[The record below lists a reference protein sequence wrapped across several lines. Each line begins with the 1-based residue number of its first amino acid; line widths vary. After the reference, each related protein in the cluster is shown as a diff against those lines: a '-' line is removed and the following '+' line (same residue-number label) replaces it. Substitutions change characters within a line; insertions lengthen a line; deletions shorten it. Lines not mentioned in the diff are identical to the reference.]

1 VPAAQRDRKWSKARS
16 SVGRWVQK
24 AYTYV
29 AKRKGTFFRSLVAYL
44 EGPDW
49 RGAIRLNLLTQ
60 TVEVCTPF
68 PPQPGQTL
76 GAYRA
81 LADPEDILEAMMV
94 VQENGFPS
102 ANKNVIRDAMI
113 VVARHHATTR

>member
-1 VPAAQRDRKWSKARS
+1 MPAAQRDRKWSKARS

-49 RGAIRLNLLTQ
+49 RGAIRLNLFTQ

-68 PPQPGQTL
+68 PRSPDRRWVPIGRWPTPKISWK
-76 GAYRA
+76 R
-81 LADPEDILEAMMV
+81 
-94 VQENGFPS
+94 
-102 ANKNVIRDAMI
+102 
-113 VVARHHATTR
+113 